1 MSDGG
6 RQGQRVDGYTQ
17 MQDVS
22 TQSHAPSGGARR
34 MRRLRERRRRGDVMV
49 SLDVGPGAIAALIKL
64 GWLPEDYRGDKGV
77 VTRALIDIYD
87 RAIQVRLTPSVGS
100 QDRLSFVC
108 ELDLGEIS
116 GLVQLRWLQGSQ
128 QDDHAAV
135 ENAFRRFVRYA
146 LNATR
151 NTVR

>member
-1 MSDGG
+1 
-6 RQGQRVDGYTQ
+6 
-17 MQDVS
+17 
-22 TQSHAPSGGARR
+22 
-34 MRRLRERRRRGDVMV
+34 MV
-49 SLDVGPGAIAALIKL
+49 SLDIGPSAIAALIKL
-64 GWLPEDYRGDKGV
+64 GWLREDYRGDKGV

-128 QDDHAAV
+128 QDDRAAV

>member
-1 MSDGG
+1 
-6 RQGQRVDGYTQ
+6 
-17 MQDVS
+17 
-22 TQSHAPSGGARR
+22 
-34 MRRLRERRRRGDVMV
+34 MV

-146 LNATR
+146 LDATR